1 MHPDLYIERFGS
13 LRRAYELIGYHP
25 NTFKAYDGRRAA
37 TATIV
42 ELAGDLVSRIQGA
55 AMSAAF
61 DGASCRLTI
70 DIGITLSIVI
80 ARCQREPNGV
90 LRWPVRR
97 RTDPISDLV
106 LAVRMQEDNT
116 TILDYYVMP
125 KGRFPEGNLTFRR
138 TRKLELEPYRLTTLD
153 AAVSAIQRYQ
163 SVVKKS
169 PRARVN

>member
-1 MHPDLYIERFGS
+1 
-13 LRRAYELIGYHP
+13 
-25 NTFKAYDGRRAA
+25 
-37 TATIV
+37 
-42 ELAGDLVSRIQGA
+42 
-55 AMSAAF
+55 
-61 DGASCRLTI
+61 
-70 DIGITLSIVI
+70 
-80 ARCQREPNGV
+80 
-90 LRWPVRR
+90 
-97 RTDPISDLV
+97 
-106 LAVRMQEDNT
+106 MQEDNT